1 MGKRLDGWGFYF
13 CGHQDE
19 LKASGRDPET
29 GQRDRMAEH
38 KQDSSEA
45 AISPAEQTQQA
56 AQWGDGPNTR
66 VPMAE
71 AIAAKFRRNGYC
83 FVPLVCED
91 FSLLCSL
98 DILFLRRDFPLGIIS
113 AGDLITG

>member
-1 MGKRLDGWGFYF
+1 
-13 CGHQDE
+13 
-19 LKASGRDPET
+19 
-29 GQRDRMAEH
+29 MAEH
-38 KQDSSEA
+38 KQDSSES

-71 AIAAKFRRNGYC
+71 AIAAKFRRNGYR
-83 FVPLVCED
+83 FVQLVCED

-98 DILFLRRDFPLGIIS
+98 DILFLRRDFPLGVIS